1 MPTLSV
7 QGIIKH
13 VIGPVNAGA
22 GAPPLC
28 LQAYFIEGEN
38 ENPYNNSAE
47 DRALLSLIRQS
58 ITAINPMIL
67 NLKQHIS
74 QLQTYNNIPRYR
86 IVLGEQAPAG
96 ENPQLYL
103 LPTVRELS
111 AIIVDP
117 DINID
122 IEYYNSRREIVLESH
137 GGHLQILRSNS
148 PLYDPM
154 SYTLL
159 FPYGDMGWTYNMTQ
173 DGRKISEQNYYA
185 NRLHIRDGYGPI
197 EYDTIFHQGLITH
210 QYMIDCWIK
219 VEESRLYYLSRHQK
233 QLRSELYQGM
243 LHLIPNDCNRK
254 QSIL

>member
-7 QGIIKH
+7 QGVIKH

-28 LQAYFIEGEN
+28 LQAYFIEGED
-38 ENPYNNSAE
+38 ENPYNNSDE
-47 DRALLSLIRQS
+47 DRALLTLIRQS
-58 ITAINPMIL
+58 INAINPMIQ

-86 IVLGEQAPAG
+86 IVLGEEAPEG
-96 ENPQLYL
+96 QNPQLFL
-103 LPTVRELS
+103 LPTLRELS
-111 AIIVDP
+111 AIIIDP

-122 IEYYNSRREIVLESH
+122 IKYYNSRREIVLESH
-137 GGHLQILRSNS
+137 GGNLQTLKSNS

-159 FPYGDMGWTYNMTQ
+159 FPYGDLGWTYNIIQNGKKVT
-173 DGRKISEQNYYA
+173 EQKYYA
-185 NRLHIRDGYGPI
+185 NRLHFRDGYGPI
-197 EYDTIFHQGLITH
+197 DFDTIFHQGLISH
-210 QYMIDCWIK
+210 QYFIDCWVK
-219 VEESRLYYLSRHQK
+219 TEESKLFYLSTHQQ

-243 LHLIPNDCNRK
+243 LQLYIKLLSYIVNN
-254 QSIL
+254 